1 MCWKIGFKVKLIYTR
16 CKQSNRRQHNRKIIR
31 YNPPFN
37 LQVKTNIGK
46 TFFQLLD
53 KTFPSHHRLH
63 KIINRNTV
71 KISYSCMPNIASQIS
86 SHNKKIKQEPKKSQ
100 HPNPK
105 TCDCQVAQNCP
116 LNVRNDPENNSKRT
130 NNLWKLFTSTK
141 WQKKPIKQL
150 VNKILLNSTKTLSE
164 TFKKVEFQP

>member
-1 MCWKIGFKVKLIYTR
+1 MA
-16 CKQSNRRQHNRKIIR
+16 RRQRNRKIIW

-37 LQVKTNIGK
+37 LQVKMNIGK

-71 KISYSCMPNIASQIS
+71 KISYSCMRNMTSHIS
-86 SHNKKIKQEPKKSQ
+86 SHNKKIVQEYKKSQ

-116 LNVRNDPENNSKRT
+116 LNVRNDPENNSKRA

-141 WQKKPIKQL
+141 LQKKPIKQL

-164 TFKKVEFQP
+164 TFKKVELQP